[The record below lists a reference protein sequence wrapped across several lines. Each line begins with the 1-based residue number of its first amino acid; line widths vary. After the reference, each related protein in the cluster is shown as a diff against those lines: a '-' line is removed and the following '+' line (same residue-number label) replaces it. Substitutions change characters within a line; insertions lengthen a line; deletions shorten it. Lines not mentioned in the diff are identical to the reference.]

1 MNTSVITVTYNNAEG
16 LNKTLESLCL
26 LKVKPY
32 EIIIIDA
39 NSIDNTKAIVKKY

>member
-26 LKVKPY
+26 LK
-32 EIIIIDA
+32 
-39 NSIDNTKAIVKKY
+39 